1 MSTLRAAPATMPALP
16 GLGPASSLG
25 LQLMPTT
32 PASHPESHLQIFAAV
47 CSSAHVKEVFANIET
62 LGDRIRCHAKG
73 CPEPAW
79 YELASTDLGLM
90 VRFATPDRWLSES
103 IESDLM
109 HFGDPIEELVEE
121 ELAELGW
128 RGKVPTVKHFRDDA
142 KLYTFEN
149 PVPLNDS
156 TGSSAAELATKFLL
170 AYEAAFRALGD
181 VGGGDEAE

>member
-1 MSTLRAAPATMPALP
+1 VNPV
-16 GLGPASSLG
+16 
-25 LQLMPTT
+25 LQSVL
-32 PASHPESHLQIFAAV
+32 SQ
-47 CSSAHVKEVFANIET
+47 AHARGVFAKVEVMP
-62 LGDRIRCHAKG
+62 DRLRCHAKG

-79 YELASTDLGLM
+79 YELASDGDALI

-109 HFGDPIEELVEE
+109 HFGDPLEELVEE

-128 RGKVPTVKHFRDDA
+128 KGKSPTIKHFRDDA

-149 PVPLNDS
+149 HLPADVGNCAD
-156 TGSSAAELATKFLL
+156 SAAKFLF

-181 VGGGDEAE
+181 VGGGDGD